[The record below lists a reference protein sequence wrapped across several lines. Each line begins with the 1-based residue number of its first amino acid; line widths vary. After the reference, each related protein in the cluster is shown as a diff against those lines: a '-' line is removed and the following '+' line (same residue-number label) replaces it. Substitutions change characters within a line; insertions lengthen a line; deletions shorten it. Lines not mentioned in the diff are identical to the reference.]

1 MKPYLLPIFLALLA
15 GILFVA
21 ALLGPSGWQDLER
34 IRSSRRELVEKR
46 LALEEENA
54 RLRKEIEALTH
65 SQPYLERMIRTRLG
79 WLKEGERLMLVP
91 NPQQASPP

>member
-15 GILFVA
+15 GILFAV
-21 ALLGPSGWQDLER
+21 ALLGPSGWRDLER
-34 IRSSRRELVEKR
+34 IRSSRKELVEKR

-54 RLRKEIEALTH
+54 HLRKEIEALTH

-79 WLKEGERLMLVP
+79 WIKEGERLMLVP
-91 NPQQASPP
+91 QPQQAPPP